1 MIIFFSFSTY
11 NKMWAH
17 VHLDLTNL
25 LAQEMPEMPPPLE
38 KDRVV
43 FFQRVAT
50 LYVRYVQIFRR
61 LESVYDQMVHPQKR
75 RILRQLL
82 DGVIGRVLE
91 LKNEMV
97 EKECSEYHYMDD
109 IVQDLK
115 LTPADIEIPIPK
127 YFINERTKVLHE
139 RGQILSAIL
148 DRMGL
153 QTKPKTAVVRPLSL
167 EEAIKLIQVSERAR
181 QGRLRAKFMKE
192 IRRDEER
199 QRRAKERGTVG
210 ADLDQAATRIQK
222 RKKTRKERDDEMIF
236 IGMALGPQ
244 HIQPC
249 PATVA
254 ARSTEEHR
262 QHKQGEHERDY
273 QMALVSVKDKLREVE
288 GPDMRETMKDQI
300 RQWFIE
306 CHDLTGTFPEY
317 PDEEDGGS
325 AVIFAEK
332 TPKQL
337 QEELAAQE
345 AEKENAQKSKG
356 KKEKKTDKGKKGK
369 ERGKGEEALGP
380 QHIQPCPATVAAR
393 STEEHRQ
400 HKQGEHERD
409 YQMALVSVKDKL
421 REVEGPD
428 MRETMKDQIRQWFI
442 ECHDL
447 TGTFPEYPDEEDG
460 GSAVIFAEKTP
471 KQLQEELAAQ
481 EAEKEN
487 AQKSKGKKEKKT
499 DKGKKGKERG
509 KGEEE
514 EEPGLKMAPSA
525 FLPEV
530 ANNHKIYKIVW
541 QNRDESTNFNQ
552 KHVEE
557 LIKEEKR
564 KEIESEI
571 RVQVDELMR
580 EELKNLR
587 LAVDRDSGT
596 KGKSGKK
603 KKKGKKSG
611 KKKKKEKDLTPDR
624 TIQSLYQELVEQ
636 GILKQAE
643 KVTLDEYL
651 GDYSYLGT
659 TLRQTD
665 IEPMPSLSDV
675 RQIVSL
681 YAVLPLG
688 SSFVHEKAPLVKSIL
703 LAGPAGVGSS
713 FVHEK
718 APLVKSI
725 LLAGPAGVGKK
736 MLVNA
741 ICTETGANLFDLS
754 PMNIAGKYPGKNGL
768 QMMLHLVFKVARQL
782 QPSVVWIG
790 EAEKMFYKKV
800 PKDEKELDPKRLKK
814 DLPKILK
821 SIKGEDRVLIVGTSK
836 QPFNGDLKPLCKAYN
851 KIILIPRPDYASR
864 YVIWAQLIQ
873 KNGGVITSALNLSS
887 LAKISDGYTQGHIM
901 KVVKAVLTERRID
914 QLAKKPLTGAEY
926 VVHLAKI
933 DPVFKEEEEAF
944 KSWYAKTPLG
954 KKRAMAALG
963 KNEEEV
969 EKGKEKGKGGKK
981 QK

>member
-1 MIIFFSFSTY
+1 
-11 NKMWAH
+11 
-17 VHLDLTNL
+17 
-25 LAQEMPEMPPPLE
+25 MPEMPPPLE

-153 QTKPKTAVVRPLSL
+153 QTKPKALGPQHIQPCPATVAARST
-167 EEAIKLIQVSERAR
+167 EEHR
-181 QGRLRAKFMKE
+181 QHKQGE
-192 IRRDEER
+192 H
-199 QRRAKERGTVG
+199 
-210 ADLDQAATRIQK
+210 
-222 RKKTRKERDDEMIF
+222 ERDYQMALVSVKDKLREVEGPDMRETMKDQIRQWF
-236 IGMALGPQ
+236 IECQHKMPSNKVGCKTTLMPALPALGPQ

-332 TPKQL
+332 TPK
-337 QEELAAQE
+337 
-345 AEKENAQKSKG
+345 
-356 KKEKKTDKGKKGK
+356 
-369 ERGKGEEALGP
+369 
-380 QHIQPCPATVAAR
+380 
-393 STEEHRQ
+393 
-400 HKQGEHERD
+400 
-409 YQMALVSVKDKL
+409 
-421 REVEGPD
+421 
-428 MRETMKDQIRQWFI
+428 
-442 ECHDL
+442 
-447 TGTFPEYPDEEDG
+447 
-460 GSAVIFAEKTP
+460 
-471 KQLQEELAAQ
+471 
-481 EAEKEN
+481 
-487 AQKSKGKKEKKT
+487 
-499 DKGKKGKERG
+499 
-509 KGEEE
+509 
-514 EEPGLKMAPSA
+514 
-525 FLPEV
+525 
-530 ANNHKIYKIVW
+530 

-651 GDYSYLGT
+651 DTVCGLKHTCSKSSCLAQQHCGGPRWASLSLATRGDCEPVDPYHTGTEVTDPVPYRYRTRTEGTTPVLSRCHSCTDPVLKSPLRNPVFLGNPAPAVSRLMDALYRLHDAEKLGLANFPPVEASIAALVQAPNLALLSTKDTACPNKQCRIAKIVSCSAWGCLANDPIEVQKIHFTQSVFITSCKSDYSYLGT

-675 RQIVSL
+675 RQVVSL
-681 YAVLPLG
+681 YAVLPL
-688 SSFVHEKAPLVKSIL
+688 
-703 LAGPAGVGSS
+703 GSS

>member
-1 MIIFFSFSTY
+1 MIVFFSFSTY

-17 VHLDLTNL
+17 AHLDLTSL
-25 LAQEMPEMPPPLE
+25 LTQEMPEMPPPLE

-61 LESVYDQMVHPQKR
+61 LESGYDQMVHPQKR

-82 DGVIGRVLE
+82 DGVMGRVLE

-97 EKECSEYHYMDD
+97 DKESSEYHYMDD
-109 IVQDLK
+109 IIQDLK

-127 YFINERTKVLHE
+127 YFINERAKVLQE

-153 QTKPKTAVVRPLSL
+153 QTKPMTAVMRPLSM

-181 QGRLRAKFMKE
+181 QGRLRAKFMRE

-199 QRRAKERGTVG
+199 QRRAKERGTVV

-222 RKKTRKERDDEMIF
+222 VWKGFIQRKKTRKEREDEMIF

-244 HIQPC
+244 HIKPC

-262 QHKQGEHERDY
+262 KHRQREHEQEY

-345 AEKENAQKSKG
+345 AEKENAQKSKDK
-356 KKEKKTDKGKKGK
+356 KKEKKKTDKGKKGK
-369 ERGKGEEALGP
+369 EK
-380 QHIQPCPATVAAR
+380 
-393 STEEHRQ
+393 
-400 HKQGEHERD
+400 
-409 YQMALVSVKDKL
+409 
-421 REVEGPD
+421 
-428 MRETMKDQIRQWFI
+428 
-442 ECHDL
+442 
-447 TGTFPEYPDEEDG
+447 
-460 GSAVIFAEKTP
+460 
-471 KQLQEELAAQ
+471 
-481 EAEKEN
+481 
-487 AQKSKGKKEKKT
+487 
-499 DKGKKGKERG
+499 G

-530 ANNHKIYKIVW
+530 ANNHKIYKTVW

-587 LAVDRDSGT
+587 LAVDRDAGT
-596 KGKSGKK
+596 KGKGGKK
-603 KKKGKKSG
+603 TKKGKKSG

-643 KVTLDEYL
+643 KVTLDEYF

-675 RQIVSL
+675 RQVISL
-681 YAVLPLG
+681 YAILPLG
-688 SSFVHEKAPLVKSIL
+688 SSV
-703 LAGPAGVGSS
+703 
-713 FVHEK
+713 VHEK

-754 PMNIAGKYPGKNGL
+754 PLNIVGKYPGKSGL

-836 QPFNGDLKPLCKAYN
+836 QPFNGDLKPLCKTYN

-864 YVIWAQLIQ
+864 YVIWEQLIQ

-887 LAKISDGYTQGHIM
+887 LAKISDGYTQGQIM

-914 QLAKKPLTGAEY
+914 QLAKKPMTGAEY
-926 VVHLAKI
+926 VVHLAKM

-954 KKRAMAALG
+954 KKR
-963 KNEEEV
+963 
-969 EKGKEKGKGGKK
+969 
-981 QK
+981 

>member
-1 MIIFFSFSTY
+1 MILFFFFSTY

-17 VHLDLTNL
+17 AHLDLTSL
-25 LAQEMPEMPPPLE
+25 LAQEMPEMPSPLE

-61 LESVYDQMVHPQKR
+61 LESGYDQMVHPQKR

-115 LTPADIEIPIPK
+115 LTPADIEIPIPR

-181 QGRLRAKFMKE
+181 QGRLRAKFMRE

-210 ADLDQAATRIQK
+210 ADLDQAATHIQK
-222 RKKTRKERDDEMIF
+222 VWKGFIQRKKTRKERDDEMIF

-262 QHKQGEHERDY
+262 QHRQAEHEREY

-356 KKEKKTDKGKKGK
+356 KKEKKADKGKKGK
-369 ERGKGEEALGP
+369 GK
-380 QHIQPCPATVAAR
+380 
-393 STEEHRQ
+393 
-400 HKQGEHERD
+400 
-409 YQMALVSVKDKL
+409 
-421 REVEGPD
+421 
-428 MRETMKDQIRQWFI
+428 
-442 ECHDL
+442 
-447 TGTFPEYPDEEDG
+447 
-460 GSAVIFAEKTP
+460 
-471 KQLQEELAAQ
+471 
-481 EAEKEN
+481 
-487 AQKSKGKKEKKT
+487 
-499 DKGKKGKERG
+499 G

-530 ANNHKIYKIVW
+530 ANNHKIYKTVW

-596 KGKSGKK
+596 KGKGGKK

-675 RQIVSL
+675 RQVISL

-688 SSFVHEKAPLVKSIL
+688 SSV
-703 LAGPAGVGSS
+703 
-713 FVHEK
+713 VHEK

-963 KNEEEV
+963 KDEEEV

-981 QK
+981 EK

>member
-1 MIIFFSFSTY
+1 MSHSTY

-17 VHLDLTNL
+17 AHLDLTSL
-25 LAQEMPEMPPPLE
+25 LTQEMPEMPPPLE

-61 LESVYDQMVHPQKR
+61 LESGYDQMVHPQKR

-82 DGVIGRVLE
+82 DGVMGRVLE

-97 EKECSEYHYMDD
+97 DKESSEYHYMDD
-109 IVQDLK
+109 IIQDLK

-127 YFINERTKVLHE
+127 YFINERAKVLQE

-153 QTKPKTAVVRPLSL
+153 QTKPMTAVMRPLSM

-181 QGRLRAKFMKE
+181 QGRLRAKFMRE

-199 QRRAKERGTVG
+199 QRRAKERGTVV

-222 RKKTRKERDDEMIF
+222 
-236 IGMALGPQ
+236 ALGPQ
-244 HIQPC
+244 HIKPC

-262 QHKQGEHERDY
+262 KHRQREHEQEY

-345 AEKENAQKSKG
+345 AEKENAQKSKDK
-356 KKEKKTDKGKKGK
+356 KKEKKKTDKGKKGK
-369 ERGKGEEALGP
+369 EK
-380 QHIQPCPATVAAR
+380 
-393 STEEHRQ
+393 
-400 HKQGEHERD
+400 
-409 YQMALVSVKDKL
+409 
-421 REVEGPD
+421 
-428 MRETMKDQIRQWFI
+428 
-442 ECHDL
+442 
-447 TGTFPEYPDEEDG
+447 
-460 GSAVIFAEKTP
+460 
-471 KQLQEELAAQ
+471 
-481 EAEKEN
+481 
-487 AQKSKGKKEKKT
+487 
-499 DKGKKGKERG
+499 G

-530 ANNHKIYKIVW
+530 ANNHKIYKTVW

-587 LAVDRDSGT
+587 LAVDRDAGT
-596 KGKSGKK
+596 KGKGGKK
-603 KKKGKKSG
+603 TKKGKKSG

-643 KVTLDEYL
+643 KVTLDEYF

-675 RQIVSL
+675 RQVISL
-681 YAVLPLG
+681 YAILPLG
-688 SSFVHEKAPLVKSIL
+688 SSV
-703 LAGPAGVGSS
+703 
-713 FVHEK
+713 VHEK

-754 PMNIAGKYPGKNGL
+754 PLNIVGKYPGKSGL

-836 QPFNGDLKPLCKAYN
+836 QPFNGDLKPLCKTYN

-864 YVIWAQLIQ
+864 YVIWEQLIQ

-887 LAKISDGYTQGHIM
+887 LAKISDGYTQGQIM

-914 QLAKKPLTGAEY
+914 QLAKKPMTGAEY
-926 VVHLAKI
+926 VVHLAKM

-963 KNEEEV
+963 KDEEEV
-969 EKGKEKGKGGKK
+969 EKGKEKGGIKK
-981 QK
+981 K